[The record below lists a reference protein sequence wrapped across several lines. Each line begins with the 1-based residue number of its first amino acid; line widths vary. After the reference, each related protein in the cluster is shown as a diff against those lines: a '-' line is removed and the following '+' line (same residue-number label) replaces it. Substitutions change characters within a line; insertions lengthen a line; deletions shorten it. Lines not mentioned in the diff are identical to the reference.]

1 MNRFASVLLVAV
13 AALGVQALAQSGTP
27 LKGSFSSK
35 GSKFQVG
42 GGVAFTG
49 KSSLD
54 GETPVI
60 LVVITNTGLNVDAV
74 ADFVD
79 RKRAI
84 EHLVKDDETPIVYL
98 EFAQDG
104 KWRGVSYFFGSGN
117 GCMYC
122 TSEVKSTV
130 KLANGRLI
138 GSVNGTEKDRPFN
151 VAMDVAVLSDD
162 HGQALPGD
170 GGAPGKAY
178 LAYHAALV
186 KNDASALKGVLSPGN
201 LEVFARA
208 QKNDNLPGYLSFLA
222 EKHPMKSVKVT
233 RGWSTGNKASLLVE
247 GENPIGKVAGEVFLL
262 NTKGVWGVDEELV
275 DLVVGQ

>member
-13 AALGVQALAQSGTP
+13 AAFGVQTLAQSGTP
-27 LKGSFSSK
+27 LKGTFSSK

-49 KSSLD
+49 TSSLD
-54 GETPVI
+54 GQTPVI
-60 LVVITNTGLNVDAV
+60 LVVITNTGLNAEAV

-104 KWRGVSYFFGSGN
+104 KWRGVSYYFESGN
-117 GCMYC
+117 GCAYC

-130 KLANGRLI
+130 KLANGRLT
-138 GSVNGTEKDRPFN
+138 GTVNGTEKDRPFN
-151 VAMDVAVLSDD
+151 VMMDIAVLSDD
-162 HGQALPGD
+162 HGQALPAD

-178 LAYHAALV
+178 LAYHAALG
-186 KNDASALKGVLSPGN
+186 KPDTSALKALLSPGN

-208 QKNDNLPGYLSFLA
+208 EKNDNLPGYVTFLA
-222 EKHPMKSVKVT
+222 EKHPMKSVRIT
-233 RGWSTGNKASLLVE
+233 RGWSTGTKASLLVE

-275 DLVVGQ
+275 DLVIGK